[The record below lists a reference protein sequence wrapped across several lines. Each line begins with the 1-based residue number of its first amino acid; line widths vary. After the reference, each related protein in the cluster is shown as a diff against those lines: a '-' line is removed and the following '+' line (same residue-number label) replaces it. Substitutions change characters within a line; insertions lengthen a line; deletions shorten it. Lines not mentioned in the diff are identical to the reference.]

1 MTIFWIIIAGVF
13 VAVVAERIAYLSG
26 KVETLQA
33 ENKYMRSA
41 VKELNQEINKLYDI
55 LKSMEK

>member
-1 MTIFWIIIAGVF
+1 MTIFWIILAGVF
-13 VAVVAERIAYLSG
+13 VVVVAERISYLNG
-26 KVETLQA
+26 KAETLRA